1 MGHYFIAYSR
11 RDFYFAESLFYAL
24 HSHRIDA
31 WMDVWKITPGT
42 NWDDAITNA
51 IESCEGLI
59 LIATKDSLQS
69 PYVRDEICRAYQHEK
84 PIYLIIRSRLSERD
98 LLISHEYPKGKDNRI
113 DLRTHVRAIVDMRA
127 KFARGIERVAAA
139 IAQNAD
145 IRDALPGAFSLK
157 MERILY
163 IPPIIIFL
171 VLLMVGTALWKYGI
185 EALFFSQDPFQD
197 PLSQLMAYIRDT
209 AHGRPGVLLLLVPT
223 LIGSIISVGALANII
238 VFGFNFSRRKRV
250 AASHFALL
258 LVSLAVTVAI
268 TLFSDVTAAFF
279 YFVAL
284 VIDKGFV
291 TLNRALYTLVVDKNL
306 IALWVLHAIIFILVA
321 ILGIVFIAKSLGGD
335 GQGAILRWL
344 PTGRASSNIR
354 RRGNEAW
361 IRGLADITVSPS
373 PSYPSYYIVASPEDR
388 SAAENIRTLFQEKGY
403 VITDNR
409 MDAECDLIILSPFAD
424 DTPLRSQYRELNPK
438 PAIYVL
444 SRSMKPQKNMSIALQ
459 WIDYRRPM
467 PEQFWKQ
474 WEKRFSNLKG
484 SHTVFPYVP
493 ESLGESL
500 LPITCGC
507 GLRMMMFAVAA
518 GAALEAA
525 GVAYITLVRN
535 VGDRLLLLASVVLVL
550 GAVGLSYY
558 TVAQMLRA
566 VISPASAWRRLAIAG
581 ILTIIAAC
589 VSQSVWLAI
598 GSIGIVVVNVFVAGM
613 ARSGLRDWLPPKSKK
628 PRKKSLLQPISK
640 YKAFTSPLYGAI
652 MILWF
657 LAGNAFVINHW
668 VVPGISRQSSSTPY
682 AVTVPGPY
690 YLAESGLWS
699 QDAYASAFG
708 YHFDYHPD
716 SLEVSQDHVTG
727 MPTWLMFSGIDSYPM
742 QFAPH
747 FTSSIHVH
755 FTNDALQTDFGLVLN
770 NFLGD
775 HIGPQLRLSAS
786 GVWTVIESTSNH
798 FSGLIAK
805 RELSHDYTI
814 EVEVNGILCIF
825 KINGKE
831 IATIA
836 DTSTANIYDILLSF
850 SNLAPKGARYFLSN
864 FTYTPEPGPVLDR
877 DEAMRRVRALNT
889 APYTTVAPGW
899 NCNPDDGRWSAGYEP
914 VQQSSALRC
923 TSAGTQVTSSAQ
935 NPILL
940 YFDNSRYGE
949 LPHYFDYSFH
959 ATFHGNSDQCVSV
972 ATFANVGIG
981 FVYTYAFTL
990 CSDGQ
995 WQLKYGGYRTD
1006 DGSTFPNEQLR
1017 SGRIDIKSAIA
1028 VMVEFRSTTLNFFID
1043 DELIT
1048 SYQASGLMPSIVFGN
1063 DKGMVLYSD
1072 FSYVPR
1078 TQP

>member
-31 WMDVWKITPGT
+31 WMDVWKITPGDD
-42 NWDDAITNA
+42 WDKAITNA
-51 IESCEGLI
+51 IESCDGLI
-59 LIATKDSLQS
+59 LIATKDSLHS
-69 PYVRDEICRAYQHEK
+69 PYVRDEICRAYQHGT
-84 PIYLIIRSRLSERD
+84 PIYLIIRGRFSEQD

-113 DLRTHVRAIVDMRA
+113 DLRGYVRAIVDMRA
-127 KFARGIERVAAA
+127 KFARGVERVAAA

-145 IRDALPGAFSLK
+145 FRDALPGSFSLK

-171 VLLMVGTALWKYGI
+171 VFLMVGTAIWKYGI
-185 EALFFSQDPFQD
+185 EALFFSQDPFLD
-197 PLSQLMAYIRDT
+197 PLSQLMAYVRDM

-223 LIGSIISVGALANII
+223 LIGSIVSVGALANIL
-238 VFGFNFSRRKRV
+238 VFSFNFSRRKRV

-258 LVSLAVTVAI
+258 LVSLAITVAI

-284 VIDKGFV
+284 VIDKGSI
-291 TLNRALYTLVVDKNL
+291 TLGQALQTLVADKSL
-306 IALWVLHAIIFILVA
+306 IALWVLHAIIFIPVA
-321 ILGIVFIAKSLGGD
+321 ILGIVFVAKARGND

-344 PTGRASSNIR
+344 PTGRASRNIR

-373 PSYPSYYIVASPEDR
+373 PSYHSYFLVASSEDIATANHIK
-388 SAAENIRTLFQEKGY
+388 SLFKEKGY

-424 DTPLRSQYRELNPK
+424 DTPLRSQYRALNPK

-444 SRSMKPQKNMSIALQ
+444 SRSMKPQKNTSIALQ
-459 WIDYRRPM
+459 WIDFRRPV

-474 WEKRFSNLKG
+474 WEKRFSNLRG
-484 SHTVFPYVP
+484 SHVVFPYVP
-493 ESLGESL
+493 ESLVESL
-500 LPITCGC
+500 LPFTLGC
-507 GLRMMMFAVAA
+507 GLRVMMFAVAA
-518 GAALEAA
+518 GAALATA
-525 GVAYITLVRN
+525 GVAYIALVRN
-535 VGDRLLLLASVVLVL
+535 VGDRLLLPTSIVLVL
-550 GAVGLSYY
+550 GAVSLSYY

-581 ILTIIAAC
+581 LLTVIAAC
-589 VSQSVWLAI
+589 ISQNVLLVI
-598 GSIGIVVVNVFVAGM
+598 GSIGIVLVNALVAGM
-613 ARSGLRDWLPPKSKK
+613 ARSGLQDWLPPKSKK
-628 PRKKSLLQPISK
+628 SRKKSLLQPISK

-657 LAGNAFVINHW
+657 LAVNAVVINHW
-668 VVPGISRQSSSTPY
+668 IVPSISRQSSSTPY

-690 YLAESGLWS
+690 YLAASGLWS

-708 YHFDYHPD
+708 YHFDYHSD

-727 MPTWLMFSGIDSYPM
+727 YPTWLMFSGINSYPM

-755 FTNDALQTDFGLVLN
+755 FTNDALLTEFGLVLN

-775 HIGPQLRLSAS
+775 HLGPQLRLSAS
-786 GVWTVIESTSNH
+786 GVWSVIESNGNH
-798 FSGLIAK
+798 FGGLIAK
-805 RELSHDYTI
+805 REISHDYTI

-825 KINGKE
+825 SINGKE
-831 IATIA
+831 ITTIA
-836 DTSTANIYDILLSF
+836 DTASANIYDILLSF
-850 SNLAPKGARYFLSN
+850 SNLAPGGARYILSN

-889 APYTTVAPGW
+889 APYSTVAPGW

-923 TSAGTQVTSSAQ
+923 TSAGTQITTSAQ
-935 NPILL
+935 NAILL
-940 YFDNSRYGE
+940 NFDNSRFGE
-949 LPHYFDYSFH
+949 LPHQFDYSFR
-959 ATFHGNSDQCVSV
+959 ATFQGNSEQCISV

-981 FVYTYAFTL
+981 FVHAYAFNI
-990 CSDGQ
+990 CSDGR
-995 WQLKYGGYRTD
+995 WLLKYVGYHPD
-1006 DGSTFPNEQLR
+1006 DGSIFLSEQIR
-1017 SGRIDIKSAIA
+1017 SGRIDIKPAIA
-1028 VMVEFRSTTLNFFID
+1028 VMVEFRSTTLNFFINGQ
-1043 DELIT
+1043 LIT

-1063 DKGMVLYSD
+1063 DKGTVLYSD

-1078 TQP
+1078 SQP